1 MGGISRFH
9 PWVGKIPGEGHS
21 NPLWYACLEKLTVRE
36 ARLGTVHGV
45 AKKNQ
50 TQLSN
55 LACTLRDGMVMVTS
69 RAGVF

>member
-1 MGGISRFH
+1 MGAISQFH

-21 NPLWYACLEKLTVRE
+21 NPLRYACLEKLVVRE

-45 AKKNQ
+45 AKKKNQ

-55 LACTLRDGMVMVTS
+55 LACT
-69 RAGVF
+69 